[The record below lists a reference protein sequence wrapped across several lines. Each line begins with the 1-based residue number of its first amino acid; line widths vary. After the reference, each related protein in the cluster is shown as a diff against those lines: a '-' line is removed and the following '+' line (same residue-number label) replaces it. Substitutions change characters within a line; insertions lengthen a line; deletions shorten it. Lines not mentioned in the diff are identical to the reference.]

1 MLKHQETYLE
11 SYWSPQSWLVSTDK
25 ANRGKQS
32 IWTAP
37 IHENWAK
44 TEAFVQIARLGQKF
58 GTHCVH
64 KSLRIL
70 VTLNH
75 FVLTSL
81 AMIVCFKC
89 CSDGG
94 FVGWSACS
102 MIHSNTFIFCA
113 RFRESFPRLH
123 RPQPRMQTGGSRR
136 RDLSSVALWNFHWS
150 ENLHDRRRTDEQ
162 WTMVR
167 NSDEDS
173 KQ

>member
-11 SYWSPQSWLVSTDK
+11 SYWSSQSWLVSTDK

-37 IHENWAK
+37 IHENWTK
-44 TEAFVQIARLGQKF
+44 TEAFVQITRLGQAF

-81 AMIVCFKC
+81 TMIVCFKC

-94 FVGWSACS
+94 FCRLRCVFNDTFEYIYFLCKIQREFSPFAQASTSNANWRVPEARLELDGSLKFPLKRKFTWPSTYGWAVD
-102 MIHSNTFIFCA
+102 NGT
-113 RFRESFPRLH
+113 
-123 RPQPRMQTGGSRR
+123 
-136 RDLSSVALWNFHWS
+136 
-150 ENLHDRRRTDEQ
+150 
-162 WTMVR
+162 
-167 NSDEDS
+167 
-173 KQ
+173 K